1 MKFEDFI
8 SKIGDNLYNEFS
20 SIGSIW
26 NEHLEAEDAYDSWR
40 NQLDLDDEEE
50 LTPTKRVELLKGL
63 YESLGDS
70 LEEGFDNMPMGDGE
84 IWEIFDENRDAC
96 ESAFSD
102 YFSLGDFDSIGNALH
117 ESVRVFLE
125 KQVDER
131 IYNMREIVWDMILK
145 VESNDL

>member
-8 SKIGDNLYNEFS
+8 SEIGEALSNEFS

-26 NEHLEAEDAYDSWR
+26 NEHVEAQDAYYSWR
-40 NQLDLDDEEE
+40 NPLDLDGEEV

-70 LEEGFDNMPMGDGE
+70 LEGEELGNMPMQSDK

-96 ESAFSD
+96 ESAFSGN
-102 YFSLGDFDSIGNALH
+102 FSIYECGSIGDALH
-117 ESVRVFLE
+117 TAVYAFLRSKAE
-125 KQVDER
+125 ER
-131 IYNMREIVWDMILK
+131 IYDMRNIVWDMIAE
-145 VESNDL
+145 VEE

>member
-8 SKIGDNLYNEFS
+8 SEIGDNLNNEFS

-26 NEHLEAEDAYDSWR
+26 NEHMEALDAYGSWR
-40 NQLDLDDEEE
+40 RSLGLDDEEE
-50 LTPTKRVELLKGL
+50 LTPAKRVELLKGL

-102 YFSLGDFDSIGNALH
+102 YFSLGDCDSIGNALH
-117 ESVRVFLE
+117 NAVYAFLKNKTE
-125 KQVDER
+125 ER
-131 IYNMREIVWDMILK
+131 FYDMRNTVWDMISE
-145 VESNDL
+145 VEE

>member
-8 SKIGDNLYNEFS
+8 SEIGENLHNEFS

-26 NEHLEAEDAYDSWR
+26 NEHLEAVDAYYLWR
-40 NQLDLDDEEE
+40 NRLDFDDEEE

-70 LEEGFDNMPMGDGE
+70 LEGEELGDMPMGDNE
-84 IWEIFDENRDAC
+84 IWEIFRENRDAC

-102 YFSLGDFDSIGNALH
+102 NFSICDCGSIGDALYTAVH
-117 ESVRVFLE
+117 AFLQ
-125 KQVDER
+125 KQAEER
-131 IYNMREIVWDMILK
+131 IYDMRSIVWDMIAE
-145 VESNDL
+145 VEE